1 MGRKLLLT
9 HDHVEGI
16 QGYAAYRANGG
27 YRSVEKA
34 LKTMSP
40 DDVVE
45 EVKKSGLRGRG
56 GAGFPTGMKWSFL
69 AKPEGVPRYLVC
81 NADESEPG
89 TFKDRYL
96 MERIPHILIEGMIT
110 SSYALGANTSYIYI
124 RGEYFYVSRILE
136 NAIAEAYA
144 NGWLGKNILG
154 TGYNLDLYVQVG
166 GGAYICGEETA
177 LLESL
182 EGKRGNP
189 RIKPPFPAIAGL
201 YGCPTVVNNV
211 ETIAAVVPIVNDGGD
226 EYAKIGIGRSTGTKL
241 ISASG
246 NINKPGV
253 YEIELG
259 VPVEEFIFSDEYCGG
274 IANGKRM
281 KACVPGGSSVPIL
294 PEYLVCKTA
303 TGEDRLMTYESLS
316 DGGFATGSMLGSGG
330 FIVYDEHQ
338 CIVRNT
344 WNFSRFYHHESC
356 GQCSPCREGT
366 GWMERVL
373 HRLEKGE
380 GNMSDIDLLVDVAK
394 KIEGNTICPLGDAA
408 AWPVA
413 AAIRHFRHEFEYHVL
428 HPDKIKDPKHGY
440 REPIMPVKPEPV
452 TA

>member
-1 MGRKLLLT
+1 MARKLLLE
-9 HDHVEGI
+9 HAHVEGI
-16 QGYAAYRANGG
+16 STYEVYRKHGG

-34 LKTMSP
+34 LKTMTP
-40 DDVVE
+40 DEVVE

-96 MERIPHILIEGMIT
+96 MEKIPHLLVEGMIT
-110 SSYALGANTSYIYI
+110 ASYALGANTSYIYI
-124 RGEYFYVSRILE
+124 RGEYSWILFILE
-136 NAIAEAYA
+136 KAIAEAYNA
-144 NGWLGKNILG
+144 GWLGKNILG
-154 TGYNLDLYVQVG
+154 TGYNLDMYVNIG
-166 GGAYICGEETA
+166 AGAYICGEETA

-189 RIKPPFPAIAGL
+189 RIKPPFPAVKGL
-201 YGCPTVVNNV
+201 WQSPTVVNNV
-211 ETIAAVVPIVNDGGD
+211 ETIAAVVPIINDGGD

-246 NINKPGV
+246 NINNPGV

-259 VPVEEFIFSDEYCGG
+259 VPVEEFIFSDQYCGG

-294 PEYLVCKTA
+294 PDYLVCKTA
-303 TGEDRLMTYESLS
+303 AGEDRLMTYESLS

-338 CIVRNT
+338 CVVRNT

-380 GNMSDIDLLVDVAK
+380 GRISDIDLLVEVAK
-394 KIEGNTICPLGDAA
+394 RIEGNTICPLGDAA

-428 HPDKIKDPKHGY
+428 HPEKIKDAKHGY
-440 REPIMPVKPEPV
+440 REPIMPVKPQPV